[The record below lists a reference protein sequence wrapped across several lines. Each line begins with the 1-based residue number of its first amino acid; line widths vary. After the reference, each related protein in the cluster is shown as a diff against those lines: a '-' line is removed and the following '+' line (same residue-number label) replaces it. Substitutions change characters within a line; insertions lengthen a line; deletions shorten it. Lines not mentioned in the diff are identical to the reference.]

1 MPVDDETMKKVAA
14 LSGGTAYN
22 ASTITELKDVYAT
35 LQQQIGY
42 ETIKGDASAGW
53 LRLGT
58 LMLTLTML
66 AGPAINR
73 RLPS

>member
-1 MPVDDETMKKVAA
+1 

-53 LRLGT
+53 LRLGA
-58 LMLTLTML
+58 LILALSALAAMLL
-66 AGPAINR
+66 NR
-73 RLPS
+73 RLPN

>member
-1 MPVDDETMKKVAA
+1 MREVAA

-22 ASTITELKDVYAT
+22 ASTIAELRDVYST

-42 ETIKGDASAGW
+42 ETIPGEASAGW
-53 LRLGT
+53 LRLGA
-58 LMLTLTML
+58 LSLALAVL
-66 AGPAINR
+66 AGLAINR